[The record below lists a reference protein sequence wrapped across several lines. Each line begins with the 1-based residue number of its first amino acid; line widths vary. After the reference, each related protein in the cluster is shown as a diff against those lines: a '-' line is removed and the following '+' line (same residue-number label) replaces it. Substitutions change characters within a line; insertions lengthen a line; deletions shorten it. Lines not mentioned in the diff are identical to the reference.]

1 MENSEK
7 CCTPLSTNLS
17 PSSCLAEVGNGKDHI
32 SFDAC
37 ASLLR
42 VLVVTKGRPEKSG
55 CKVAKNQGRT
65 EIYLSFQIRTCWSA
79 FHLTTLLVPFSH
91 HHHYYPH
98 FTPDTFAV
106 ELQRTVRKLST
117 VIERCRRRRRSF
129 VRLPPSKQFV
139 FCWQHHCALCCSLH
153 YLRTRATGE
162 KCFQFDG
169 NKIFQ
174 LPKSFSPFIFEKAK
188 ENPLYTF

>member
-32 SFDAC
+32 SFDA
-37 ASLLR
+37 AWAKSSSRNKRKTREKWLQSGKKPARKNWDLS
-42 VLVVTKGRPEKSG
+42 VLSD
-55 CKVAKNQGRT
+55 KVG
-65 EIYLSFQIRTCWSA
+65 WSV
-79 FHLTTLLVPFSH
+79 FHPPSHSH

-169 NKIFQ
+169 NKIF
-174 LPKSFSPFIFEKAK
+174 
-188 ENPLYTF
+188 

>member
-32 SFDAC
+32 SFDA
-37 ASLLR
+37 AAWAKSSSRNKRKTREKWLQSGKKPARKNWDLS
-42 VLVVTKGRPEKSG
+42 VLSD
-55 CKVAKNQGRT
+55 KVG
-65 EIYLSFQIRTCWSA
+65 WSV
-79 FHLTTLLVPFSH
+79 FHPPSHSH

-117 VIERCRRRRRSF
+117 VIERCRRSWRSF
-129 VRLPPSKQFV
+129 ASS
-139 FCWQHHCALCCSLH
+139 SLKTVCILLAAS
-153 YLRTRATGE
+153 LRTLLFLTGVRNAFNSTE
-162 KCFQFDG
+162 T
-169 NKIFQ
+169 
-174 LPKSFSPFIFEKAK
+174 KSFSLYQKASAHLSLK
-188 ENPLYTF
+188 KKRRIIHRSTTNCIWAAF

>member
-32 SFDAC
+32 SFDA
-37 ASLLR
+37 AWAKSSSRNKRKTREKWLQSGKKPARKNWDLS
-42 VLVVTKGRPEKSG
+42 VLSD
-55 CKVAKNQGRT
+55 KVG
-65 EIYLSFQIRTCWSA
+65 WSV
-79 FHLTTLLVPFSH
+79 FHPPSHSH

-117 VIERCRRRRRSF
+117 VIERCRRSWRKLRF
-129 VRLPPSKQFV
+129 FLPQN
-139 FCWQHHCALCCSLH
+139 SLYSAGSITAH
-153 YLRTRATGE
+153 FAVPYWSE

-169 NKIFQ
+169 NKIF
-174 LPKSFSPFIFEKAK
+174 
-188 ENPLYTF
+188 